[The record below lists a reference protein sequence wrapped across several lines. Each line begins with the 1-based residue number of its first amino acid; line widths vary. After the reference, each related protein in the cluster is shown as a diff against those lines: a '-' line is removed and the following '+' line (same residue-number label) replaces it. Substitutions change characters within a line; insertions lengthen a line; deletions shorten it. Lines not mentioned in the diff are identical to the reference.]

1 MSNIGYI
8 EVTKEDISY
17 AENILFGKTG
27 VFDNDERI
35 PIIKDLD
42 KSFDVNACPG
52 SGKTT
57 VLLAKLIILSRKM
70 PLGNGQGIC
79 VLTHTNVAIDEIKGK
94 LGQKSEILF
103 KYPNYFGT
111 IQSFVDKY
119 LAIPFFR
126 LKTGKNIR
134 SIDNDIFY
142 NHLQNLAKGGYSK
155 IKNAINYC
163 IERNYGNY
171 IAGQDVNNFVKFI
184 SSKSF
189 KVVDKEV
196 FICDR
201 NGATLEH
208 KNYYDELS
216 EIMYD
221 GVIRYNDAYVFA
233 NAYLSKFPQMSSYI
247 SNRFKYV
254 FIDEMQD
261 TDIKQSKIFE
271 KIFNQSKGVV
281 VQRFGDRNQR
291 IGLSSKESGWKQAQS
306 MRYIN
311 STKRYGNEM
320 IKFLQ
325 PLRIFNSN
333 NNSKDMV
340 GNEEI
345 ETLSPHIII
354 FNDISKNKV
363 IDRFINILE
372 EYAIDKESGKV
383 KVVGKIGV
391 DDKETY
397 LTIKSYTNSYT
408 KKDSNKLKNK
418 ELYNLIE
425 CKKLNNFYE
434 SLLSVIILSLNS
446 KKNKVSK
453 SEFLTYMQTEK
464 EYELICYKS
473 NVKKWFYNIKADIL
487 NTLKDLKEKTNELL
501 NNLDRFVYDKLII
514 EEKLDIPMQESLAQE
529 QVAATEQ
536 VDDSYKID
544 DINTVFGVKGETH
557 LATLYL
563 ESKFIN
569 KREEDRSDM
578 TRILNYML
586 NQKKTVEPEDEEALT
601 TAYVAMSR
609 AQKLTC
615 IAISYET
622 IRGRIKEFK
631 QYGYSII
638 PCDDEIEEL
647 IKMEIQA

>member
-1 MSNIGYI
+1 MIKISEHI
-8 EVTKEDISY
+8 EVTEDDINY
-17 AENILFGKTG
+17 AENILFGKTN
-27 VFDNDERI
+27 VFDCDERI
-35 PIIKDLD
+35 PIIKNFN

-70 PLGNGQGIC
+70 PLKNGQGIC

-94 LGQKSEILF
+94 LGQKSEALF

-126 LKTGKNIR
+126 LKTGENIR

-142 NHLQNLAKGGYSK
+142 NHLQKLAKGRYPK

-163 IERNYGNY
+163 VEKSYGNY
-171 IAGQDVNNFVKFI
+171 VEGQDVNNFVKFI

-189 KVVDKEV
+189 KVVNKEI

-201 NGATLEH
+201 NGATLE
-208 KNYYDELS
+208 KKKYYDELS
-216 EIMYD
+216 QIMYD

-233 NAYLSKFPQMSSYI
+233 NAYLSKFPQISSYI

-261 TDIKQSKIFE
+261 TDIKQSEIFE
-271 KIFNQSKGVV
+271 KIFNQNKGVV
-281 VQRFGDRNQR
+281 IQRFGDLNQR
-291 IGLSSKESGWKQAQS
+291 IGLSREESGWKQAKNI
-306 MRYIN
+306 RCID

-320 IKFLQ
+320 VKFLQ
-325 PLRIFNSN
+325 PLRILNSN
-333 NNSKDMV
+333 AMI

-345 ETLSPHIII
+345 ETLIPHIII
-354 FNDISKNKV
+354 FNDTSKNKV
-363 IDRFINILE
+363 IDKFINILE
-372 EYAIDKESGKV
+372 EYAIDKDIGKV
-383 KVVGKIGV
+383 KVIGKIGV
-391 DDKETY
+391 DDKDTY

-408 KKDSNKLKNK
+408 KKNSSKSKNK

-434 SLLSVIILSLNS
+434 NLLSVIILSLKDNNKKIS
-446 KKNKVSK
+446 KN
-453 SEFLTYMQTEK
+453 EFLRYMQTEK

-473 NVKKWFYNIKADIL
+473 NVKKWFCNMKLDIL
-487 NTLKDLKEKTNELL
+487 DTLEDMKEKTNELL
-501 NNLDRFVYDKLII
+501 SNLDRFVYDKSII
-514 EEKLDIPMQESLAQE
+514 EEKFDIPVQESLTQE

-569 KREEDRSDM
+569 NRGEDRSDI
-578 TRILNYML
+578 TRILDYML
-586 NQKKTVEPEDEEALT
+586 DKKEIVAPEDEEALV

-622 IRGRIKEFK
+622 IQGRIREFK
-631 QYGYSII
+631 EYGYEII
-638 PCDDEIEEL
+638 PCDDEIEKL
-647 IKMEIQA
+647 IKIEV